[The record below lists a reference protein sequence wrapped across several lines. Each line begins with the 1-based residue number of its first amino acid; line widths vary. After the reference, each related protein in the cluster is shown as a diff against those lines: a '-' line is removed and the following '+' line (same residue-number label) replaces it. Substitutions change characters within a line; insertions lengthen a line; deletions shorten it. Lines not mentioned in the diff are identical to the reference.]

1 MRHSRRNPG
10 SSSVPNAPVELTPL
24 LDIIF
29 IFLFIVIIANVRLAG
44 KVREEADEKTAQ
56 MQEELTA
63 SEEKLA
69 SIKEELA
76 AAEEKLAAARSDL
89 ALADEAA
96 FKTGKELE
104 ETRALLGAERER
116 TFNERAAQSAYLH
129 GVSEYER
136 AGEYVRIVSVSC
148 PYSENDAAKRQILIV
163 APGEEPEPILFET
176 GAEGDAYAAAKSVI
190 EEFIVENDDLPVVLT
205 LNPEGIL
212 RRDSQALTAILNS
225 LRGQYE
231 YVY

>member
-1 MRHSRRNPG
+1 MSMKQLRRNPG
-10 SSSVPNAPVELTPL
+10 SSSVPNSPVELTPL

-44 KVREEADEKTAQ
+44 KVREEAENKAAR

-63 SEEKLA
+63 SEE
-69 SIKEELA
+69 ELA
-76 AAEEKLAAARSDL
+76 AARAELTSVQADL

-96 FKTGKELE
+96 RQAGKELE
-104 ETRALLGAERER
+104 ETKNLLGAERER
-116 TFNERAAQSAYLH
+116 TFDERAAQSAYLH

-148 PYSENDAAKRQILIV
+148 VYSEDDPSRRQILIV
-163 APGEEPEPILFET
+163 TPIEELEPIRFDTGSESSAYET
-176 GAEGDAYAAAKSVI
+176 AKSVI
-190 EEFIVENDDLPVVLT
+190 EGFIAEYDDLPVVLT

-212 RRDSQALTAILNS
+212 RRDSQVLTAVLNN
-225 LRGQYE
+225 LRGQYD